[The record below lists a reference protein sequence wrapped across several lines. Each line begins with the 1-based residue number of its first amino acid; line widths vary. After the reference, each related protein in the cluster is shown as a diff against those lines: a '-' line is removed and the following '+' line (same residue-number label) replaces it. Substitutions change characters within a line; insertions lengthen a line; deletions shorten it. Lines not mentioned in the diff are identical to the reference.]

1 MTINRQW
8 LLAERP
14 TGIVGEHNF
23 KYAETPL
30 PEPKH
35 DEVLVKNLFLSFD
48 HAQRNWMEDRKAY
61 LPPVAISETMIVV
74 YYNKTKPHQY
84 NEGISPNAE

>member
-14 TGIVGEHNF
+14 TGMVGEHNF
-23 KYAETPL
+23 KYAETPV

-48 HAQRNWMEDRKAY
+48 PAQRNWM
-61 LPPVAISETMIVV
+61 
-74 YYNKTKPHQY
+74 
-84 NEGISPNAE
+84 